1 MLYSPLFQLL
11 FCFCFFLCVTSFPY
25 STLFLSSFLSFS
37 RCFMDTS
44 FFLSYFRPSM
54 NDFEDTV
61 GEEVCQIFIV
71 YSLYKNGQDSLDI
84 QYISLL
90 TLTSSGWMY
99 MRLCSSHSDRNRF
112 PNSGLISLNISFNQ
126 ISQALIEYNTFI
138 LWLWHSKSKGFCNKY
153 LQFSLYRKF
162 QMIEINIF
170 RLSRKKVSES
180 RNQRD
185 IITGL
190 IFFSLYLVVTVF
202 KQLKKFEI
210 FQIHSYFVQ

>member
-1 MLYSPLFQLL
+1 MCYFFSLFD
-11 FCFCFFLCVTSFPY
+11 SF
-25 STLFLSSFLSFS
+25 SVVISLFLSLFYGHLL
-37 RCFMDTS
+37 
-44 FFLSYFRPSM
+44 FFSYFHPSM

-162 QMIEINIF
+162 
-170 RLSRKKVSES
+170 
-180 RNQRD
+180 
-185 IITGL
+185 
-190 IFFSLYLVVTVF
+190 
-202 KQLKKFEI
+202 
-210 FQIHSYFVQ
+210 